1 MNESIPT
8 IDPEVLPVESAS
20 AGAIEQMTRAEIDM
34 QVATARKYGRPDLS
48 QITKRVLD
56 IVCRNQE
63 SAERAFYTLRR
74 NGRDGEKLI
83 QGPSIRLMEAALA
96 QYQHSRV
103 DAQVIHVD
111 TTSATPHVLVS
122 GVCHD
127 LLNNVAI
134 RQVVRR
140 TIHAFQDRQTGVK
153 KVTDDAITMA
163 VNSAAS
169 FAIRNS
175 ARRVLPDSLV
185 QDVLAEAKRVAVG
198 DAKSLSD
205 RRALWIERLGKL
217 GVDTKRVL
225 SAINRAAVQDITAED
240 LETLIGLASAI
251 RDEQMTI
258 DEAFPDPATVTTA
271 APTAVTTAAATPPAT
286 EAAPRT
292 RRTRA
297 DKPKVADPDP
307 APPADD
313 VPMGGSTPLAES
325 PAQPEPEAEPAGEAQ
340 ASHPLDPLMH
350 EVGITFDQLRTTIKR
365 LNLHTMVAGL
375 FGQVDSWASVHEIP
389 QAAVERILKLW
400 PATMRGHAVQVK
412 ALAKGAS

>member
-1 MNESIPT
+1 MNESST
-8 IDPEVLPVESAS
+8 TEVDVLPPDNAT

-48 QITKRVLD
+48 VITKRVLD

-74 NGRDGEKLI
+74 KGKDGEKLI
-83 QGPSIRLMEAALA
+83 QGPSIRLMEAAIA

-140 TIHAFQDRQTGVK
+140 TIHAFTDRETGQK

-175 ARRVLPDSLV
+175 ARRVLPDTLV
-185 QDVLAEAKRVAVG
+185 QEALTQAKRVAVG
-198 DAKSLSD
+198 DAKSLAD

-225 SAINRAAVQDITAED
+225 ATLNRAAVQDITAED

-258 DEAFPDPATVTTA
+258 DEAFPEPATVTTSP
-271 APTAVTTAAATPPAT
+271 APVVTTAAPVAP
-286 EAAPRT
+286 EAAATRT
-292 RRTRA
+292 RRARA

-307 APPADD
+307 TPPQADD
-313 VPMGGSTPLAES
+313 VPMDGPTPM
-325 PAQPEPEAEPAGEAQ
+325 AQPEPTPPAAETTAPPAEGLKIVALMGEIS
-340 ASHPLDPLMH
+340 AS
-350 EVGITFDQLRTTIKR
+350 FDDLRGAIHR
-365 LNLHTMVAGL
+365 MNLPKIGAHQ
-375 FGQVDSWASVHEIP
+375 FGAVDSWAGYEEIP
-389 QAAVERILKLW
+389 AGAMDRLLKLW
-400 PATMRGHAVQVK
+400 PTLRGHVLQVK
-412 ALAKGAS
+412 ALAKGGAS